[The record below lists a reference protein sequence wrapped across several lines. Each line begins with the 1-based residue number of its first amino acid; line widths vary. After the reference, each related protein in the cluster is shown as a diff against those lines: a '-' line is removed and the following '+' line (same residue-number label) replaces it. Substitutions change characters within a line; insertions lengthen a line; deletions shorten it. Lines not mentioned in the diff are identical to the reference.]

1 MRTMQKNILVWLRE
15 AADCLRDLALRSPE
29 IANELR
35 RFAADL
41 EDAAERVERDARP
54 QRGDAA
60 D

>member
-1 MRTMQKNILVWLRE
+1 MQKNILVWLRE